1 MLPAGKN
8 LAASQSAPPENI
20 QAAKTA
26 GLRYVSE
33 QTEGICR
40 HRRGKGFFYADSS
53 GKKVRDA
60 ETLNRIKSL
69 VIPPA
74 WKDVWICPDPRG
86 HIQAIGRDQRGRKQ
100 YRYHARWREARD
112 ETKYEHM
119 LDFGKSLPK
128 IRRRVRRDMRQ
139 PGLPREKVIAIVI
152 KLLESTLIRI
162 GNDEY
167 AKANHSI
174 GLTTMHNKHVEIKA
188 GAIHFEFRGKSGV
201 EHAIDLQDRRLA
213 KIIKACQDVPG
224 YDLFQY
230 VNGDGT
236 HHAIKSEDINEY
248 LHRVAG
254 KEFTAKD
261 FRTWAGTVLAA
272 MALQEFERFDSQT
285 QAKRNVVAAI
295 ESVAKKLGNTKAV
308 CRKCY
313 IHPTVLNTYLDGTL
327 VDSLKAQVERQ
338 LKSSLHGLRPEEAA
352 VLALL
357 QERLSRESKTK
368 PPNVSK
374 KSPSSAHQPAIHRK
388 AQPD

>member
-313 IHPTVLNTYLDGTL
+313 IHPTV
-327 VDSLKAQVERQ
+327 
-338 LKSSLHGLRPEEAA
+338 
-352 VLALL
+352 
-357 QERLSRESKTK
+357 
-368 PPNVSK
+368 
-374 KSPSSAHQPAIHRK
+374 
-388 AQPD
+388 